1 MSEKIKIDPEN
12 LETMSVIM
20 ENATD
25 AMDEAVQL
33 MLQIVTHRDWT
44 CRERYTI
51 NDKIEEIQKAV
62 KLILEWGG
70 SFAKVVR
77 QVLKRLK
84 EKEKRIS
91 GIFET
96 IDSIIGRIIG
106 IRPSTIIETGRDI
119 INQVT
124 DNRDSTGTPAV
135 DSTIGRA
142 VQEALQTVIGTTTDT
157 NPWGQIPHPNWE
169 PIYGSNGEII
179 GCVKSASVSDLSTVA
194 EPISTV
200 DFGSLEL

>member
-1 MSEKIKIDPEN
+1 MSDKIKIDPEN

-51 NDKIEEIQKAV
+51 NEKIEEIQKAV

-106 IRPSTIIETGRDI
+106 IKPSTIIEVGSNI
-119 INQVT
+119 INTIT
-124 DNRDSTGTPAV
+124 DNSDSTGTFPM
-135 DSTIGRA
+135 DSDFKEIARA
-142 VQEALQTVIGTTTDT
+142 GWEALQASGIIDWPSTGPVEVCPPIEWVI
-157 NPWGQIPHPNWE
+157 NN
-169 PIYGSNGEII
+169 
-179 GCVKSASVSDLSTVA
+179 LSSVA

>member
-124 DNRDSTGTPAV
+124 GNNDSTGTPAV
-135 DSTIGRA
+135 DSTISTIGRA
-142 VQEALQTVIGTTTDT
+142 MQEALQASGIIDWPSTGPVVVCPPIE
-157 NPWGQIPHPNWE
+157 WGIN
-169 PIYGSNGEII
+169 N
-179 GCVKSASVSDLSTVA
+179 LSSVA
-194 EPISTV
+194 EPIPTV

>member
-70 SFAKVVR
+70 SFSKIVR

-106 IRPSTIIETGRDI
+106 IKPSTIIETGREI
-119 INQVT
+119 INTIT
-124 DNRDSTGTPAV
+124 DNSDSTGTFTM
-135 DSTIGRA
+135 DSTMKEMARAGR
-142 VQEALQTVIGTTTDT
+142 EALQASGIIDWPSTGSVEVCAPIE
-157 NPWGQIPHPNWE
+157 WGINNL
-169 PIYGSNGEII
+169 S
-179 GCVKSASVSDLSTVA
+179 SAA